1 MDSWKPTNLQKL
13 RDFIVS
19 IWTKISE
26 ECFQHLVESI
36 PWELRQF
43 WRQKRIQPGTRKLYL
58 IKWPVS
64 VYMGLGYIWFCDWIT
79 LLTRPALRTPTCFG
93 RRSLEWDTGA
103 LVSPL
108 GFLTNLTNKTF
119 LVCQLYLKDQCK
131 GDGLLPRHNELS
143 MSKAS
148 WTESGFNTLKYCFG
162 IPAVSQN
169 KGVFQLYWLI
179 FPTSCLFLSLL
190 LCCHVKNVLNVSLL
204 MCCHWVSSLPLFSLC
219 LESLEGASWGNALT
233 LSVSLFLSL
242 SSLFHCSSSCL
253 SSVWVK

>member
-1 MDSWKPTNLQKL
+1 MWWNGRFALWIHGSRQICRNCVILSCQYGPKSLRNVSNIFLNLYH
-13 RDFIVS
+13 
-19 IWTKISE
+19 E
-26 ECFQHLVESI
+26 
-36 PWELRQF
+36 ELRQF

-204 MCCHWVSSLPLFSLC
+204 MCCHWLSSLPLF
-219 LESLEGASWGNALT
+219 
-233 LSVSLFLSL
+233 LSAWNHLKELHGVTP
-242 SSLFHCSSSCL
+242 
-253 SSVWVK
+253 

>member
-1 MDSWKPTNLQKL
+1 MWWNGRFASWIHGSRQICRNCVILSCQYGPKSLRNVSNILLNLYH
-13 RDFIVS
+13 
-19 IWTKISE
+19 E
-26 ECFQHLVESI
+26 
-36 PWELRQF
+36 ELRQF

-204 MCCHWVSSLPLFSLC
+204 MCCHWVSSLPLF
-219 LESLEGASWGNALT
+219 
-233 LSVSLFLSL
+233 LSAWNHLKELHGVTP
-242 SSLFHCSSSCL
+242 
-253 SSVWVK
+253 